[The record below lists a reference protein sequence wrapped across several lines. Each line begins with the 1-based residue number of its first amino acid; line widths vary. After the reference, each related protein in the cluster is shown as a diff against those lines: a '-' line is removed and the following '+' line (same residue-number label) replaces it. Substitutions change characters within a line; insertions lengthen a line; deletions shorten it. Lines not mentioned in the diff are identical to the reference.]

1 MIRLKHKDR
10 GGSKMKLEITWRE
23 SQEVLSAI
31 NAWVSKYGSDNMSEE
46 MKELTEKCLVF
57 DKQIL
62 DNFGVEEEK

>member
-1 MIRLKHKDR
+1 
-10 GGSKMKLEITWRE
+10 MKLEISWRE

-46 MKELTEKCLVF
+46 MKELTDKCLAF

-62 DNFGVEEEK
+62 DEFGVEEVK

>member
-1 MIRLKHKDR
+1 MIKLKHKDR
-10 GGSKMKLEITWRE
+10 GGRKMKLEITWRE

-31 NAWVSKYGSDNMSEE
+31 NTWVSKYGSDNMSDE
-46 MKELTEKCLVF
+46 MKELTDKCLAF

>member
-1 MIRLKHKDR
+1 
-10 GGSKMKLEITWRE
+10 MKLEITWRE

-31 NAWVSKYGSDNMSEE
+31 NAWISKYGFDNISDE
-46 MKELTEKCLVF
+46 MKELTEKCLTF